1 MAGPLQVTLTP
12 QCGQLA
18 AGPNGTVVV
27 QPLCADASLV
37 DKIWYYI
44 KEGIVFIWNGFNWVW
59 TEVETFLNWLDNQA
73 GEAEKWLL
81 LAGIGALLYA
91 FSPSINDAVHKVIG

>member
-1 MAGPLQVTLTP
+1 MAMAVTLTP

-27 QPLCADASLV
+27 MPLCSNASLI

-44 KEGIVFIWNGFNWVW
+44 KEGIVWIWNGFNWVW
-59 TEVETFLNWLDNQA
+59 TELKTFLSWLDNQA
-73 GEAEKWLL
+73 AQAEKWML
-81 LAGIGALLYA
+81 LAGIGVLIYML
-91 FSPSINDAVHKVIG
+91 SPAINDAVNRITR